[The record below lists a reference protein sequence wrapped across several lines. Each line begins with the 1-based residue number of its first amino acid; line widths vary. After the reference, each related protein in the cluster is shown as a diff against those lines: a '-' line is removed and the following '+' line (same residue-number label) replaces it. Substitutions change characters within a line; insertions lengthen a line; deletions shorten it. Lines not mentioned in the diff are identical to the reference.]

1 MEPLYIVQ
9 TYTASSKRN
18 DELGLYN
25 LKFLDTE
32 TQSVVIDF
40 IFQDIH
46 PLSTR
51 ERHKFIKDFIQNK
64 ECEIRIHDDLLI
76 FSERETPDYCIL
88 DINNKN
94 KSLIIKL
101 LKNETLIRAIFNLL
115 V

>member
-1 MEPLYIVQ
+1 MNPLYIVQ

-18 DELGLYN
+18 DELGMYN
-25 LKFLDTE
+25 LKFLDAE
-32 TQSVVIDF
+32 NQSVVIDF
-40 IFQDIH
+40 IFQDML

-51 ERHKFIKDFIQNK
+51 ERHKFMKDFIQNK

-76 FSERETPDYCIL
+76 FSERDTEYCTL

-94 KSLIIKL
+94 KSLIIKI